1 MEMKVYGRLW
11 QTMFLMSSEHLPLQA
26 SLKKF
31 MDYIV
36 SGSLDKISK
45 VLDKG
50 LDPNYHDPDNGGE
63 LKTSLIGLPLHDS
76 DTVFSQISNDHY
88 RY

>member
-1 MEMKVYGRLW
+1 MLILAT
-11 QTMFLMSSEHLPLQA
+11 QPLTVQV

-31 MDYIV
+31 MDYIA
-36 SGSLDKISK
+36 SGSIDKMSK
-45 VLDKG
+45 ALEKG

-63 LKTSLIGLPLHDS
+63 LNTSLIGLPLHDFN
-76 DTVFSQISNDHY
+76 TVFSQMSNDNF